1 MVNTQPQ
8 TLPRGVHTVPYH
20 ERHFY
25 GMTVAFGRFGS
36 RQFTPE
42 VMSEPHWH
50 GHIEFNF
57 CVGATLVYLID
68 GETVRVP
75 PDRLAVFWAGVPHRL
90 IGIEPEDGV
99 VPRLT
104 NIYLPVDIF
113 LAMPHIA
120 KLQIALLAGGMAL
133 VPAETASFSLV
144 NRWYRDYRAG
154 DFERSEVVRM
164 EINVLLRRALLDDME
179 WLRTAPLNQR
189 LERTLSSS
197 HIRHVI
203 EMVRHIIENLGEPMT
218 NAEITAVT
226 GLHEN
231 YALTLFT
238 RSMRI
243 PLKKFVVRLRLLR
256 ARGMLTESSTAIATI
271 AENCG
276 FTSLSQFYQHFRTA
290 YGVPPNVVR
299 KQYVQM
305 TLR

>member
-1 MVNTQPQ
+1 MDT
-8 TLPRGVHTVPYH
+8 TEPRNYPRDIHTVPQH

-25 GMTVAFGRFGS
+25 GKTAAFGRFGS

-42 VMSEPHWH
+42 IMVEPHWH

-75 PDRLAVFWAGVPHRL
+75 ADRLAVFWAGVPHRL
-90 IGIEPEDGV
+90 VGIDPEPGV

-104 NIYLPVDIF
+104 NIYLPADIF

-120 KLQIALLAGGMAL
+120 WLQIALLAGGMAL
-133 VPAETASFSLV
+133 LPAETASFNLV

-164 EINVLLRRALLDDME
+164 EINVLLRRALLDDLE
-179 WLRTAPLNQR
+179 WLRIPPVSQDLG
-189 LERTLSSS
+189 RTLSSS

-218 NAEITAVT
+218 NAQITAVT

-238 RSMRI
+238 QSMRI
-243 PLKKFVVRLRLLR
+243 PLKKFVIRLRLLR
-256 ARGMLTESSTAIATI
+256 ARGMLTESSMAISTV
-271 AENCG
+271 AEHCG
-276 FTSLSQFYQHFRTA
+276 FTSLSQFYHHFRAA
-290 YGVPPNVVR
+290 YGVSPNVVR
-299 KQYVQM
+299 KQYVEM